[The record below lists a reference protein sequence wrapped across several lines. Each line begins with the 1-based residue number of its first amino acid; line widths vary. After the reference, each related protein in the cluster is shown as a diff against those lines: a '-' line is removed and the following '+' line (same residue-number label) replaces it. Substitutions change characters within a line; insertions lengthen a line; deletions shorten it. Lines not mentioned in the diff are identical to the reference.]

1 MNGAAGLGLFQK
13 RRLTI
18 ENSKKF
24 TIFSYYFQISM
35 NSPEVK
41 EFIRQNSDLFWYTP
55 GDKKEDIGP
64 ELLLETIL
72 NYGTLDDIRT
82 LLKIW
87 GIREAANVFYSAE
100 GRKKLNYFPE
110 IYNYFSLYF
119 KKYA

>member
-1 MNGAAGLGLFQK
+1 
-13 RRLTI
+13 
-18 ENSKKF
+18 
-24 TIFSYYFQISM
+24 M

-41 EFIRQNSDLFWYTP
+41 EFIRQHSDLFWYTP
-55 GDKKEDIGP
+55 ADKKEDIGP

-72 NYGTLDDIRT
+72 NYGTLDDIRS

-87 GIREAANVFYSAE
+87 GTGETAKVFYSAE

>member
-1 MNGAAGLGLFQK
+1 
-13 RRLTI
+13 
-18 ENSKKF
+18 
-24 TIFSYYFQISM
+24 M

-41 EFIRQNSDLFWYTP
+41 EFIRQHSDLFWYTP
-55 GDKKEDIGP
+55 ADKKEDIGP
-64 ELLLETIL
+64 DLLLETIL
-72 NYGTLDDIRT
+72 NYGTLDDIRS

-87 GIREAANVFYSAE
+87 GIGEAAKVFYSAE

>member
-1 MNGAAGLGLFQK
+1 
-13 RRLTI
+13 
-18 ENSKKF
+18 
-24 TIFSYYFQISM
+24 M

-41 EFIRQNSDLFWYTP
+41 EFIRKNSDLFWYTP
-55 GDKKEDIGP
+55 ADKKEDIGP

-72 NYGTLDDIRT
+72 NYGTLDDV
-82 LLKIW
+82 KILFKLW
-87 GIREAANVFYSAE
+87 GIKEAAAVFNNAE

>member
-1 MNGAAGLGLFQK
+1 
-13 RRLTI
+13 
-18 ENSKKF
+18 
-24 TIFSYYFQISM
+24 M